1 MCLHVFQGF
10 LSLPNFFPNVSSCVQ
25 AFSITVSLHVYFTH
39 AHTHTHT
46 LSHSTPTTQVYFW
59 IQEFLPS
66 WLFLPCCWFFILT
79 PQCLYFFF
87 FFLSF
92 IGSHYLF
99 LIVLICN
106 RVFCL
111 FWFGYSLIW
120 CRYETI
126 HDPPQQELSISK
138 RRDGVSFRSVVVI
151 TLA

>member
-1 MCLHVFQGF
+1 MPACFSRVFKSPQ
-10 LSLPNFFPNVSSCVQ
+10 FFPQCIFMCPGFFNHC
-25 AFSITVSLHVYFTH
+25 FSPCLFYTR

-59 IQEFLPS
+59 TQEFLPS

-79 PQCLYFFF
+79 PQCLYF

>member
-25 AFSITVSLHVYFTH
+25 TFSITVSLHVYFTH
-39 AHTHTHT
+39 AHTCTHT

-59 IQEFLPS
+59 TQEFLPS

-79 PQCLYFFF
+79 PQCLYFF
-87 FFLSF
+87 LLCF

-106 RVFCL
+106 RLFCL
-111 FWFGYSLIW
+111 FGLVWLFSYVMQMWNHSWATSARTEYLKNGIW
-120 CRYETI
+120 WEF
-126 HDPPQQELSISK
+126 P
-138 RRDGVSFRSVVVI
+138 
-151 TLA
+151 